1 MKIQKGS
8 PEKQKWNKI
17 DGNGNQIDSSLR
29 QSMF

>member
-17 DGNGNQIDSSLR
+17 DGKGNQLDSSLGGN
-29 QSMF
+29 MF

>member
-17 DGNGNQIDSSLR
+17 DCKGNQLDSSLGEN
-29 QSMF
+29 MF